1 MSQPILAAERL
12 TVGYRSGR
20 AAPKAVL
27 ADLTLRLNS
36 GALVC
41 LIGRNGAGK
50 STLMR
55 TLAAVQKPLAGKVCV
70 GAEDIHRLPI
80 SRLARLISVVLTE
93 RTQNSL
99 LSVYEVAALG
109 RLPYTD
115 WTGRLSPHDQ
125 AMVAWALESVGALPL
140 AERPISELSDGER
153 QKVMIA
159 RALAQE
165 TPLIFLDEP
174 TAFLDLPRRVEMMA
188 LLRRLA
194 HATKRAVLLSTHD
207 LDLALRSADRV
218 WLLEGDGALHDGAPE
233 DLVLNGAFART
244 FAAEGVAFEAA
255 SGTFKLCA
263 DVRGTLH
270 VQGEGLRALWTRRAL
285 ERVGFM
291 VSDTPNGTPSLH
303 VDGQGWH
310 WQGVRYE
317 SVAALVAALTDSDA
331 KSADLR

>member
-20 AAPKAVL
+20 AALKTVL
-27 ADLTLRLNS
+27 SDLTLTLNG
-36 GALVC
+36 GALTC
-41 LIGRNGAGK
+41 LIGRNGVGK

-55 TLAAVQKPLAGKVCV
+55 TLAAVQKPLSGKVYV
-70 GAEDIHRLPI
+70 GAEDVHCLPI
-80 SRLARLISVVLTE
+80 SRLARLISIVLTE
-93 RTQNSL
+93 RTQNNL
-99 LSVYEVAALG
+99 LSAYEVAALG

-115 WTGRLSPHDQ
+115 WTGRLSSYDQ
-125 AMVAWALESVGALPL
+125 AVVAWALESVDALPL

-159 RALAQE
+159 RALAQQ

-194 HATKRAVLLSTHD
+194 HATQRAVLLSTHD
-207 LDLALRSADRV
+207 LDLALRSADRI
-218 WLLEGDGALHDGAPE
+218 WLLDGAGALHDGAPE

-244 FAAEGVAFEAA
+244 FAAEGVAFEAV
-255 SGTFKLCA
+255 SGTFKLCVE
-263 DVRGTLH
+263 VRGVLH

-285 ERVGFM
+285 ERIGFM
-291 VSDTPNGTPSLH
+291 VSDTADDVPSLH
-303 VDGQGWH
+303 VDEQGWH
-310 WQGVRYE
+310 WQGIRYE
-317 SVAALVAALTDSDA
+317 SVAALAAALTASH
-331 KSADLR
+331 